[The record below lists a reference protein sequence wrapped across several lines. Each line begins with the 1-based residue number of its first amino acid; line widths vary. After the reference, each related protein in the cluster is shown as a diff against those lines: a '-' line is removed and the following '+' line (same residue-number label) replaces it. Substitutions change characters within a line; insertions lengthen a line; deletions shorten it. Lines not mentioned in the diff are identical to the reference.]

1 MPDEIIPILRNDLQL
16 LLIEDN
22 GHNYVFMTDR
32 YAYAKQQIAVTY
44 EFYNFFISLE
54 GKVRYSE
61 LPEWLGT
68 SDILVIENII
78 SNIQYLDEMGFLY
91 SSSFLEKKESSDNDY
106 LLLKERPYICSRNS
120 YPENPGDLKIFL
132 DKLFSKTDEVTYSSN
147 ADGLIVPHIDLK
159 LAKESHEVYSAAYH
173 SAKQTDFDVIVIFG
187 TSHYSLSDFMMLTG
201 KNYSTPLGIAET
213 DRDLIDLWQKESGG
227 TLHFDE
233 FAHRP
238 EHSIEYQILLSQYYF
253 RDKKFTVLPVLVGS
267 FYEFITTGKLPETS
281 DRFNL
286 LINSLKI
293 ALKKS
298 GKKPLFIA
306 SVDFS
311 HIGRKFEDD
320 FDAAQLLSQVKIEDK
335 KLIDSITSI
344 DKKAFLG
351 KIIEDC
357 DKYRICGSSPIYTMM
372 SVSDFNKADFLKYNQ
387 WNELETKSAVT
398 FASLAMYH

>member
-1 MPDEIIPILRNDLQL
+1 MPDDLIPILRNDLQL
-16 LLIEDN
+16 VLIEEN
-22 GHNYVFMTDR
+22 GHNYVFMSDR
-32 YAYAKQQIAVTY
+32 YAYAKHQIAVTY

-68 SDILVIENII
+68 SDLLVIENII

-91 SSSFLEKKESSDNDY
+91 SSSFLEKKESSDNEY
-106 LLLKERPYICSRNS
+106 LLLKERPFICSGSS
-120 YPENPGDLKIFL
+120 YPENPEELNIFL
-132 DKLFSKTDEVTYSSN
+132 NKLFSKTDEVTYASN

-173 SAKQTDFDVIVIFG
+173 SAKETDFDVIVIFG
-187 TSHYSLSDFMMLTG
+187 TSHYALSDFMMLTG

-227 TLHFDE
+227 ALHFDE
-233 FAHRP
+233 FAHKP
-238 EHSIEYQILLSQYYF
+238 EHSIEYQILLCQYYF

-267 FYEFITTGKLPETS
+267 FHEFITTGKLPETS

-286 LINSLKI
+286 LVNSLRA

-320 FDAAQLLSQVKIEDK
+320 FDAAPMLPKIRIEDK
-335 KLIDSITSI
+335 ILIDSITSI

-357 DKYRICGSSPIYTMM
+357 DKYRICGTSPIYTMM
-372 SVSDFNKADFLKYNQ
+372 SVSDFRTADFLKYNQ
-387 WNELETKSAVT
+387 WNESETKSAVT